1 MLSIMELAARP
12 DGSHRLQAQSHR
24 TECWLEGW
32 VAVPAELEEA
42 LWACGGYGTPLVQDG
57 VLTGF
62 TPGEPPQTLQPERT
76 LQEDVDAM
84 LVDHEYR
91 LTLLELGVN

>member
-1 MLSIMELAARP
+1 MLSIMEIAAQP
-12 DGSHRLQAQSHR
+12 DGGHRLQAQSHR

-32 VAVPAELEEA
+32 VAVPPDLEETI
-42 LWACGGYGTPLVQDG
+42 WACGGYGTPEILDG

-62 TPGEPPQTLQPERT
+62 TPGQSPQPVQPEHTLQD
-76 LQEDVDAM
+76 DVDAM